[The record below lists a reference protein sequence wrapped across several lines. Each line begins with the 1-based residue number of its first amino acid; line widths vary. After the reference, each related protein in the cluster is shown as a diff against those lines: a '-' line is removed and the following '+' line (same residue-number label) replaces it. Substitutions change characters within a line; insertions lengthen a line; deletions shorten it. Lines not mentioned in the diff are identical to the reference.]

1 MNKKALIT
9 GITGQDGS
17 YLAELLLAKGYE
29 VWGTQRPSSTI
40 NTGRIDHIY
49 DRLKMRYCD
58 LMDTRSITK
67 IVQESQPDEIY
78 NLAAQSH
85 VRISFDLPDYTREVN
100 EYGCTHVMHSFL
112 YSAPIGAKFYQASS
126 SEMFGNA
133 SSDIQNE
140 HTAFDPCSPY
150 GESKFRSF
158 RHVQKSREAHRK
170 FAVNGILFNHT
181 SERQKET
188 FVTRKITKAA
198 ARIKLGLQDK
208 LFLGNLDAKRDL
220 GYAPDYVEAIWLMM
234 QQPEPDDYVIATG
247 ESHTIREILD
257 EAFGYLGLEWQKFV
271 AIDERLYR
279 PTELHSLCG
288 DASKAKRVLGW
299 EPKTGFKEIVRKMVN
314 ADLRAQMLECGVPTV
329 QVDNMTYGVGKRNT
343 MVRAAAFRR
352 PALDKNPEDYV
363 LDTGEWRT

>member
-1 MNKKALIT
+1 M
-9 GITGQDGS
+9 DGS
-17 YLAELLLAKGYE
+17 YLAEFLLAKGYE
-29 VWGTQRPSSTI
+29 VWGCQRPSSSI

-58 LMDTRSITK
+58 LMDTPSIYAL
-67 IVQESQPDEIY
+67 VEECEPDEVY

-85 VRISFDLPDYTREVN
+85 VRVSFDLPDLTRDIN
-100 EYGCTHVMHSFL
+100 YDKGYMHVMGAFL
-112 YSAPIGAKFYQASS
+112 HRAPKTARFYQASS

-133 SSDIQNE
+133 GGDIQNE
-140 HTAFDPCSPY
+140 RSETRPCSPY
-150 GESKFRSF
+150 GWSKFQCWMHSG
-158 RHVQKSREAHRK
+158 HAREGHNRFIA
-170 FAVNGILFNHT
+170 NGILFNHT

-314 ADLRAQMLECGVPTV
+314 ADLIAASRDAKYRSMLAESLASLNAPMKYDLKMYPRG
-329 QVDNMTYGVGKRNT
+329 
-343 MVRAAAFRR
+343 
-352 PALDKNPEDYV
+352 LDYV
-363 LDTGEWRT
+363 VDTGEWRT

>member
-1 MNKKALIT
+1 MKRALIT
-9 GITGQDGS
+9 GITGMDGS
-17 YLAELLLAKGYE
+17 YLAELLLAKSYE
-29 VWGTQRPSSTI
+29 VWGCQRPSSSI

-58 LMDTRSITK
+58 LTDEASVRA
-67 IVQESQPDEIY
+67 VVREAQPDEIY

-85 VRISFDLPDYTREVN
+85 VRISFDMPRYTFDVN
-100 EYGCTHVMHSFL
+100 ERGVNILLRAHALEAYTVL
-112 YSAPIGAKFYQASS
+112 NRKFYQASS

-133 SSDIQNE
+133 SEPIQNE
-140 HTAFDPCSPY
+140 MTFFDPCSPY
-150 GESKFRSF
+150 GETKVNAYRATESARYGHFGAT
-158 RHVQKSREAHRK
+158 QI

-188 FVTRKITKAA
+188 FITRKITKAA

-208 LFLGNLDAKRDL
+208 LFLGNLDAKRDI

-247 ESHTIREILD
+247 ESRTIREILD

-314 ADLRAQMLECGVPTV
+314 ADLIAASRDAKYRSMLAESLASLNAPMKYDLKMYPRG
-329 QVDNMTYGVGKRNT
+329 
-343 MVRAAAFRR
+343 
-352 PALDKNPEDYV
+352 LDYV
-363 LDTGEWRT
+363 VDTGEWRT